1 MKFEFIKMHF
11 KKGLRYL
18 LIFLTSIYWVFW
30 VILIILEGE
39 EFDPEW
45 VWLIFFVIVLP
56 LAVWLV
62 YIISI
67 WIIKI
72 LKK

>member
-11 KKGLRYL
+11 KKVLRYL
-18 LIFLTSIYWVFW
+18 LIFLTSIYWIFW

-45 VWLIFFVIVLP
+45 FWFILVVIGLP
-56 LAVWLV
+56 LAVWLI
-62 YIISI
+62 YFISI
-67 WIIKI
+67 WTVKV